1 LSDNVILC
9 DKKDF
14 SKRLKDYILITLISA
29 KSNILEDRKM
39 NEKDLQRVLEENK
52 KLKED
57 NEMLLNIIA
66 QMRVTLNRLVNRYI
80 VEQPV
85 D

>member
-1 LSDNVILC
+1 MLDAV
-9 DKKDF
+9 
-14 SKRLKDYILITLISA
+14 RL
-29 KSNILEDRKM
+29 NIREDRKM
-39 NEKDLQRVLEENK
+39 YKQELQEVLEENK

-80 VEQPV
+80 VEQPRN
-85 D
+85 

>member
-1 LSDNVILC
+1 
-9 DKKDF
+9 
-14 SKRLKDYILITLISA
+14 
-29 KSNILEDRKM
+29 M
-39 NEKDLQRVLEENK
+39 DLQEILEENK

-57 NEMLLNIIA
+57 NEMLLNIVA

-85 D
+85 N

>member
-1 LSDNVILC
+1 LSDNVSLC

-14 SKRLKDYILITLISA
+14 SKRLKNYILITLISA
-29 KSNILEDRKM
+29 KSNILEDSKM
-39 NEKDLQRVLEENK
+39 NETDLQKLWEENQ

-66 QMRVTLNRLVNRYI
+66 QMRVTLNRLVSRYI
-80 VEQPV
+80 VEK
-85 D
+85 

>member
-1 LSDNVILC
+1 
-9 DKKDF
+9 
-14 SKRLKDYILITLISA
+14 
-29 KSNILEDRKM
+29 M